1 MTRTS
6 LFAVLSALVLG
17 LGAFAMPAPAQ
28 ADPAKAEGCLDDLIS
43 AAVIGNGNRLRAKD
57 TDAAADKEQVV
68 YRVTLYK
75 GMTYLL
81 LGCADGEGV
90 DLDLSLFDD
99 QGELVDKDASP
110 DAQPFVSVEP
120 PKTGE
125 YILRVQVHKAAA
137 KTDFAVA
144 VAYKD

>member
-1 MTRTS
+1 MTRTT
-6 LFAVLSALVLG
+6 LFAVLSALVIG
-17 LGAFAMPAPAQ
+17 LVGITAPGTAQ
-28 ADPAKAEGCLDDLIS
+28 ADPAKAEACLDDLIS

-57 TDAAADKEQVV
+57 ADSAADKEEVV

-90 DLDLSLFDD
+90 DLDISLFDD
-99 QGELVDKDASP
+99 SGELVDRDASP

-120 PKTGE
+120 AKTGE
-125 YILRVQVHKAAA
+125 FLLRVMVHKAKA

-144 VAYKD
+144 VAYKN

>member
-1 MTRTS
+1 MLRS
-6 LFAVLSALVLG
+6 LLSAAAVTALVASFL
-17 LGAFAMPAPAQ
+17 LLPSSAQ
-28 ADPAKAEGCLDDLIS
+28 ADPAKAEACLDDLIS
-43 AAVIGNGNRLRAKD
+43 AAVVGNGNRLRAKD
-57 TDAAADKEQVV
+57 TDSAADKEEVV

-90 DLDLSLFDD
+90 DLDLAVFDD
-99 QGELVDKDASP
+99 AGELVDRDGSP

-120 PKTGE
+120 AKTGE
-125 YILRVQVHKAAA
+125 YVLRVMVQYASA

-144 VAYKD
+144 VAYKN

>member
-1 MTRTS
+1 MLRT
-6 LFAVLSALVLG
+6 ALSAVAATALVASSL
-17 LGAFAMPAPAQ
+17 LLPAPAH
-28 ADPAKAEGCLDDLIS
+28 ADPAKAESCLDDLIS
-43 AAVIGNGNRLRAKD
+43 AAVVGNGNRLRAKD
-57 TDAAADKEQVV
+57 VDAAADKEEVV

-90 DLDLSLFDD
+90 DLDLAVFDD
-99 QGELVDKDASP
+99 QGELLDRDGSP

-125 YILRVQVHKAAA
+125 YVLRVMVHQATG

-144 VAYKD
+144 VAYKN

>member
-1 MTRTS
+1 MLRSILCAAATALLASSLLFPTS
-6 LFAVLSALVLG
+6 
-17 LGAFAMPAPAQ
+17 AQ
-28 ADPAKAEGCLDDLIS
+28 ADPAKAEACLDDLIS
-43 AAVIGNGNRLRAKD
+43 AAVVGNGNRLRAKD
-57 TDAAADKEQVV
+57 VDGAADKEEVV

-90 DLDLSLFDD
+90 DLDLAVFDD
-99 QGELVDKDASP
+99 AGELVDQDGSP

-125 YILRVQVHKAAA
+125 YVLRVMVHKASA

-144 VAYKD
+144 VAYKN

>member
-1 MTRTS
+1 MTRTT
-6 LFAVLSALVLG
+6 LFAVLSALVFG
-17 LGAFAMPAPAQ
+17 LVGVLAPAPAQ
-28 ADPAKAEGCLDDLIS
+28 ADPAKAESCLDDLIS

-57 TDAAADKEQVV
+57 ADAAADKEEVV

-90 DLDLSLFDD
+90 DLDLALFDD
-99 QGELVDKDASP
+99 SGEMVDRDASP
-110 DAQPFVSVEP
+110 DAQPFVSVQP
-120 PKTGE
+120 AKTGE
-125 YILRVQVHKAAA
+125 YLLRVMVHKATA

-144 VAYKD
+144 VAYKN

>member
-1 MTRTS
+1 MKRI
-6 LFAVLSALVLG
+6 ALSAALAALLIG
-17 LGAFAMPAPAQ
+17 SLAPAPAA
-28 ADPAKAEGCLDDLIS
+28 ADPAKAESCLDELIS

-57 TDAAADKEQVV
+57 QDAAADKEEVV
-68 YRVTLYK
+68 YKVTLYK

-81 LGCADGEGV
+81 LGCADGDGV
-90 DLDLSLFDD
+90 DLDISLFDD
-99 QGELVDKDASP
+99 QGELVDKDSSP

-125 YILRVQVHKAAA
+125 YVLRVMVHKATA

-144 VAYKD
+144 VAYKN

>member
-1 MTRTS
+1 MRNT
-6 LFAVLSALVLG
+6 LLAVLSALTFAVAG
-17 LGAFAMPAPAQ
+17 LAAPAPAQ
-28 ADPAKAEGCLDDLIS
+28 ADSAKAEACLDDLIS
-43 AAVIGNGNRLRAKD
+43 AAVIGNGNRLRGKD
-57 TDAAADKEQVV
+57 ADAAADKEEVV

-90 DLDLSLFDD
+90 DLDLALFDD
-99 QGELVDKDASP
+99 EGELVDRDASP

-120 PKTGE
+120 PRTGE
-125 YILRVQVHKAAA
+125 YLLRVMVQKASA

>member
-1 MTRTS
+1 MTRTP
-6 LFAVLSALVLG
+6 LFAVLSALAFG
-17 LGAFAMPAPAQ
+17 LVGLVAPNTAQ
-28 ADPAKAEGCLDDLIS
+28 ADPVKAETCLDELVS

-57 TDAAADKEQVV
+57 SDAAADKEEVV
-68 YRVTLYK
+68 YRVTLYR

-99 QGELVDKDASP
+99 TGALVDKDASP

-120 PKTGE
+120 AKTGE
-125 YILRVQVHKAAA
+125 YLLRVMVHKATA

-144 VAYKD
+144 VAYKN

>member
-1 MTRTS
+1 MTRTT
-6 LFAVLSALVLG
+6 LLAALSALLFG
-17 LGAFAMPAPAQ
+17 LGTAFVPTTAQ
-28 ADPAKAEGCLDDLIS
+28 ADPAKAETCLDELIS

-57 TDAAADKEQVV
+57 SDAAADKEEVV

-99 QGELVDKDASP
+99 AGELVDRDASP

-120 PKTGE
+120 AKTGE
-125 YILRVQVHKAAA
+125 YLLRVMVHKASA

>member
-1 MTRTS
+1 MLRIALT
-6 LFAVLSALVLG
+6 AVAATALVASSL
-17 LGAFAMPAPAQ
+17 LLPAPAH
-28 ADPAKAEGCLDDLIS
+28 ADPAKAESCLDDLIS
-43 AAVIGNGNRLRAKD
+43 AAVVGNGNRLRAKD
-57 TDAAADKEQVV
+57 VDAAADKEEVV

-90 DLDLSLFDD
+90 DLDLAIFDD
-99 QGELVDKDASP
+99 QGALLDKDGSP

-125 YILRVQVHKAAA
+125 YVLRVMVHKASA

-144 VAYKD
+144 VAYKN